1 MLLPLPG
8 PSCSGV
14 SSLVSRIHPTQTV
27 LVTSDVHLGAISFEQ
42 EEAFTTWLGQAA
54 GVASRIVLNGD
65 LFDFWFEYQWG
76 NTRGHEVTLLQLR
89 EIVDAGVP
97 ITLMGGNHDWWG
109 GKYLREE
116 IGLDF
121 HQDPFITELA
131 GLKTL
136 LAHGDGLGTGDLRY
150 RVARLLLRGSVTR
163 WAFGMLPPALGD
175 RIAKGVSHTED
186 RKQAPGGTELEH
198 AAALEAWAVKE
209 LKSQPN
215 LNLLLLGHT
224 HVPKIIDVGDQQW
237 YINTGDWVYHRSF
250 ALLREGETP
259 KLIEWTGSI
268 P

>member
-8 PSCSGV
+8 PSCSRV
-14 SSLVSRIHPTQTV
+14 SSLVSQIHPTQTV

-42 EEAFTTWLGQAA
+42 EMAFRTWLEQAA
-54 GVASRIVLNGD
+54 EIASRIVFNGD

-76 NTRGHEVTLLQLR
+76 NTRGHDVTLIQLR

-109 GKYLREE
+109 GRYLREE

-121 HQDPFITELA
+121 HQDPFITKLA
-131 GLKTL
+131 GFKTL

-150 RVARLLLRGSVTR
+150 RAARLLLRGSVTR
-163 WAFGMLPPALGD
+163 FAFGILPPALGD
-175 RIAKGVSHTED
+175 LIANGVSHTKD
-186 RKQAPGGTELEH
+186 RERTPDAKALER
-198 AAALEAWAVKE
+198 ATALEAWAIKE
-209 LKSQPN
+209 LKAQSD
-215 LNLLLLGHT
+215 LDLLLLGHT
-224 HVPKIIDVGDQQW
+224 HVPKIIDVGNRQW

-250 ALLREGETP
+250 ALLRDGEIP
-259 KLIEWTGSI
+259 RLIEWTGSI